1 QAWVCLAAADLR
13 GDSFPMEEGSLGVLR
28 SNNRFS
34 KRSRVIDDGDAER
47 GMDSESDSPLRA
59 APEHNQVPTSSPAME
74 SFKDK
79 LMSKVNLV
87 KNVGIDVNRLDDVY
101 DNLNDVDDVEISKGE
116 KGPSI
121 QFSERAMSQLCKP
134 WQNALIIKLL
144 GRSHTF
150 NYLQSRL
157 QQKWSLKGGWKLV
170 DLINDY
176 YVVKFDLEEDLNFV
190 LTGGPWIIGG
200 QYLIMQKWRSGFCP
214 ASAQITRMAAWI
226 RVSALQLECFDVWA
240 LKRIGNL
247 LGKLLKIDTLTTS
260 QNRGKFARLCV
271 EIDLTKPLE
280 AFVQINQVW
289 YNIEYEGLPEIC
301 YTCGLYGHKKESCE
315 LNKNLSDKKA
325 GEGSGI
331 GAEEALGDDFVMEK
345 EGIVENLRGPWMIV
359 QNRRK
364 PKSGVKDGGNRGAG
378 GPSMGSR
385 FDALG
390 KMNEDFDRNGGFD
403 TGKTNLVEPNHI
415 GTSKGGGGMGK
426 KLWTKSKASKSG
438 ARPVLNDIS
447 NKAFKEKINVHSVF
461 SKVSRPSNPTPAVV
475 THKGNLVADGKI
487 NPKPISLNEQ
497 LAHWVNGQNAYNATG
512 AYQFGHQPP
521 NIRGENTKHVEV
533 RDTIAVV
540 DPLALPN
547 NGDLIPAD
555 NMDLGEGHIDPPMEA
570 PNDCTSIDSGGINLE
585 L

>member
-1 QAWVCLAAADLR
+1 
-13 GDSFPMEEGSLGVLR
+13 MEEGSPGDLR
-28 SNNRFS
+28 NNNRLS
-34 KRSRVIDDGDAER
+34 KRSRVTDDGDAEK
-47 GMDSESDSPLRA
+47 GMDSESDSPLRTV
-59 APEHNQVPTSSPAME
+59 PEHTHAPISSHATE
-74 SFKDK
+74 SFRDK
-79 LMSKVNLV
+79 LMNKVNLV
-87 KNVGIDVNRLDDVY
+87 ENVGIDVNRLADAYDDLNDDDDV
-101 DNLNDVDDVEISKGE
+101 VVSKGE

-121 QFSERAMSQLCKP
+121 QFSERAMSRLCKP

-144 GRSHTF
+144 GRSHTY

-176 YVVKFDLEEDLNFV
+176 YVAKFELEEDLNFV
-190 LTGGPWIIGG
+190 LTGGPWIIAG
-200 QYLIMQKWRSGFCP
+200 QYLIMQEWRPGFCP

-271 EIDLTKPLE
+271 ELDLTKPLE

-315 LNKNLSDKKA
+315 LSKNTAAEKV
-325 GEGSGI
+325 GEGSGL
-331 GAEEALGDDFVMEK
+331 EAKESLQDDIVMEK
-345 EGIVENLRGPWMIV
+345 EGDVENLRGPWMIV

-378 GPSMGSR
+378 GSSMGSR

-390 KMNEDFDRNGGFD
+390 KVNEDFDRNGVLG
-403 TGKTNLVEPNHI
+403 TGKTNLVGPKHI
-415 GTSKGGGGMGK
+415 GTSKEGGEMGK
-426 KLWTKSKASKSG
+426 KIWTKSKASNSG

-447 NKAFKEKINVHSVF
+447 NKSSKEKLKVQSVL
-461 SKVSRPSNPTPAVV
+461 SKTSRPSNSIPAVV
-475 THKGNLVADGKI
+475 AHKGNLVAVGKS

-497 LAHWVNGQNAYNATG
+497 LAHWVNGQNAYKATG
-512 AYQFGHQPP
+512 VYHFGHQPP
-521 NIRGENTKHVEV
+521 NIRGENTNLKEIF
-533 RDTIAVV
+533 DTIAVANSSAPS
-540 DPLALPN
+540 DK
-547 NGDLIPAD
+547 GGLIPAD
-555 NMDLGEGHIDPPMEA
+555 NMDLVEGHTDPPNEA
-570 PNDCTSIDSGGINLE
+570 PNDSTSIDTGGIIPE
-585 L
+585 I